1 MPIKSTGCAQCRK
14 RKIRCDETRPGCQRC
29 KTHGVACPGY
39 RLPAPG
45 QLAFQDQTEWTVRN
59 ALRVYRKKQP
69 VVVTVSAADGS
80 SSSDGASSPGSESGS
95 LGLVS
100 TKSNSSSPDVFH
112 KVRNETMMDFANAM
126 YLYAS
131 PQYLPSPVMEK
142 QLIYN
147 TFIDVYVPKR
157 VGEHDAH
164 FSFLQHLITTSD
176 LRPEVMHSLDAMSMV
191 QVGSLYKDKDLLRQA
206 VTHYHKALSGLL
218 KTLSGMSAEAVNDDC
233 VLATVNLLANCE
245 FFDEIAQVGDGWT
258 KHIQGSQQL
267 LAARGPKS
275 MTSRMSLLIFSNMRH
290 GALSHSLLMRKACF
304 LGTPEWRSVA
314 WRAPYIDAS
323 TFLYDIA
330 LQVPAL
336 LERYDELDHKA
347 GDALEQVDDILR
359 EAKMLE
365 TEMRDW
371 FRNYQV
377 RSKWA
382 DQKLYELS
390 DIQNFPTFAG
400 LIKDRTLKEAFT
412 FPNFMV
418 SYLLSVYWDAMHFLR
433 TMIQS
438 LHKARHKVQQD
449 WYPNSDEAVAE
460 EELMEYVMN
469 LCRCFPFFVEPVSSS
484 TGQIGLF
491 LPLRT
496 AAVYFTQQGHWS
508 MLRWCGAVRDHA
520 FTRGMRPPNVRA
532 RDPTMIPKELPVK

>member
-1 MPIKSTGCAQCRK
+1 MPIKSTGCTQCRK
-14 RKIRCDETRPGCQRC
+14 RKIRCDETRPGCKRC
-29 KTHGVACPGY
+29 ETHGVPCPGY

-45 QLAFQDQTEWTVRN
+45 QVAFQDQTEWTVKN
-59 ALRVYRKKQP
+59 AQKVYRRKQSA
-69 VVVTVSAADGS
+69 VVKEVSL
-80 SSSDGASSPGSESGS
+80 SSDGSEVAISPGSDGS
-95 LGLVS
+95 LSLVS
-100 TKSNSSSPDVFH
+100 TKSPSPDIFH
-112 KVRNETMMDFANAM
+112 EVRNETMMDFANAM

-157 VGEHDAH
+157 VGDQDPH

-191 QVGSLYKDKDLLRQA
+191 QVGSLYKDKDLLRQG
-206 VTHYHKALSGLL
+206 VSHYHKALGGLL
-218 KTLSGMSAEAVNDDC
+218 KTLSGMSAEAVNDDY
-233 VLATVNLLANCE
+233 VLATVNLLASCE

-275 MTSRMSLLIFSNMRH
+275 ITSRMSLLIFSNMRH
-290 GALSHSLLMRKACF
+290 GALSHSLLMRKASF

-314 WRAPYIDAS
+314 WRAPYVDAS
-323 TFLYDIA
+323 TFLYDTA

-336 LERYDELDHKA
+336 LERYDELDPRA
-347 GDALEQVDDILR
+347 PGGVEQIDEILR
-359 EAKMLE
+359 EAKVLE

-390 DIQNFPTFAG
+390 DIQNFPTFTG
-400 LIKDRTLKEAFT
+400 LIKDRTLKEAFN

-418 SYLLSVYWDAMHFLR
+418 SYLLSVYWDTMHFLR
-433 TMIQS
+433 TMTQS
-438 LHKARHKVQQD
+438 LHKARHKVTRD
-449 WYPNSDEAVAE
+449 WYPDPEEVVAE
-460 EELMEYVMN
+460 DELTEYVMN

-484 TGQIGLF
+484 AGQIGMF

-496 AAVYFTQQGHWS
+496 AAVYFTQQGNWP

-520 FTRGMRPPNVRA
+520 FTRGMRPPNVRV
-532 RDPTMIPKELPVK
+532 RDPAMIPKELGPG